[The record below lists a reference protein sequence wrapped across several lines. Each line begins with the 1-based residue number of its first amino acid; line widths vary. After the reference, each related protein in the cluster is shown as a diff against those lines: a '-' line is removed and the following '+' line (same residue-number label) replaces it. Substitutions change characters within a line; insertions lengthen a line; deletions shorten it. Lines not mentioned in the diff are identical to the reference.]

1 MSDLSVQQA
10 LIYAM
15 ITTSASDNA
24 MTDAELAR
32 IGWIVK
38 VLPAFD
44 GFNEDDLITVAQACG
59 RVASGPDGLNTVLGL
74 IAEALPEHMR
84 ETAFVLAAEIAASDL
99 KSSPEERRFLQ
110 LLAVRLKLEP
120 LTVAA
125 LSRAAVVR
133 HRRT

>member
-44 GFNEDDLITVAQACG
+44 GFNEDDLIAEAQACG